1 MRRPEEEGGDRGR
14 GSEQVLGWPGTLPSQ
29 AGSFQS
35 RPGRR
40 TAPAPRPPPPVGT
53 VLAFPGLFS
62 SLRSPAREAPRRG
75 DIYNPHQRPS
85 PPPPAQAAPLAAW
98 LWPGGPAAAR
108 PCGDPKA
115 HFSEGDT
122 ELGPR
127 RGGDLSPRPPAPG
140 RDPANSPANT
150 ALVTDADTEAGLE
163 KGPGHG
169 VPCRGF
175 EVQGLEA
182 SPWVK
187 CPPAV
192 SPGTG
197 AKGCS
202 KV

>member
-140 RDPANSPANT
+140 ETLPTVQQTRPLLQMRTLRPGWQRAQGTESPVGGSRCRAWRP
-150 ALVTDADTEAGLE
+150 L
-163 KGPGHG
+163 PG
-169 VPCRGF
+169 
-175 EVQGLEA
+175 
-182 SPWVK
+182 
-187 CPPAV
+187 
-192 SPGTG
+192 
-197 AKGCS
+197 
-202 KV
+202 